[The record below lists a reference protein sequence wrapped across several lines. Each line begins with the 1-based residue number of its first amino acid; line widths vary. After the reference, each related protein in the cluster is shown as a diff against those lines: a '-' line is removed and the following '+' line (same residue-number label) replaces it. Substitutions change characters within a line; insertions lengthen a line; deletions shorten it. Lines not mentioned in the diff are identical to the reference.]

1 MEFLCCNNI
10 LKTSDNA
17 SSARNEGSAGL
28 GGRIRAV
35 VTSQKHLIYNNT
47 FQYIQMV
54 NVPAG
59 GQAGA
64 ARCCHRASVWL
75 CGWVVQRSFQL
86 IIDKMI
92 DKGPIRILQI
102 RLLAVMRY
110 ECAL

>member
-35 VTSQKHLIYNNT
+35 VTSQKHLSHNNA

-59 GQAGA
+59 GAGRRSPVLPPGKCLA
-64 ARCCHRASVWL
+64 LWL
-75 CGWVVQRSFQL
+75 G
-86 IIDKMI
+86 
-92 DKGPIRILQI
+92 
-102 RLLAVMRY
+102 
-110 ECAL
+110 CAEVFSINYR